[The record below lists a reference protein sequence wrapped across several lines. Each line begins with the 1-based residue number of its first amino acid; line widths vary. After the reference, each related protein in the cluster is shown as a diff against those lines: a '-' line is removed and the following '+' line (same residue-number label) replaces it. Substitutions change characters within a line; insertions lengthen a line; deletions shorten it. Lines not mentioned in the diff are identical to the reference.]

1 MSRGMEMMACN
12 FNKRCSTQVTQK
24 TPTQVFSD
32 YEYCKVFK
40 NTCFEEHLR
49 TDFIV
54 PYELIV
60 PLFTFNVI
68 PLFTYVL
75 ECLQRHKRIEGK
87 QCIEASIEI

>member
-1 MSRGMEMMACN
+1 MMACN
-12 FNKRCSTQVTQK
+12 FNKRCSTQVTQE
-24 TPTQVFSD
+24 TPTQVFLD
-32 YEYCKVFK
+32 YEYCKVFN

-68 PLFTYVL
+68 HF
-75 ECLQRHKRIEGK
+75 
-87 QCIEASIEI
+87 QCYSVIHLCTGMLTKAQKN